1 MAEGH
6 TSERTWLRDVAEGTW
21 MKDMAEGHG
30 WGDRELRGHG

>member
-6 TSERTWLRDVAEGTW
+6 TSERTWLRGVAEGTW